1 MHYVIDEFMDPV
13 KVSVCIP
20 TYNQAAYLE
29 QAIRSCAAQTLKPFE
44 IIVYDDHSTDETPEI
59 LKRLADQIDNLKVF
73 RQQENMGISRNV
85 DTCLRAAGGDFVV
98 RLDSD
103 DFLAPLYIE
112 RLAGLLTGNPGAAY
126 AHAMVR
132 EVDQQGRSLRQ
143 RQLARK
149 PGFQNST
156 DALKSLAKG
165 FKVAANILIFRRS
178 ALEKVGFIA
187 SKVNFAEDYYLVA
200 SLAAAGYGNVYHNEI
215 LSYYRVW
222 TDAGKV
228 RQRRKLEEI
237 LGYRKLFEEVLEPA
251 YARLGWSLSELKNR
265 RTNFACRHMDC
276 LDWDVYSDSEKLELK
291 NELNKLSSS
300 MLSKYFEW
308 MYLNGF
314 GKILGSYE
322 QLKISVKD
330 WVKKMLLRK

>member
-1 MHYVIDEFMDPV
+1 MI
-13 KVSVCIP
+13 VSVCIP

-29 QAIRSCAAQTLKPFE
+29 QAIRSCAGQTMKPFE
-44 IIVYDDHSTDETPEI
+44 IIVYDDHSTDETPQI
-59 LKRLADQIDNLKVF
+59 LKKLAGQIDCLKVF
-73 RQQENMGISRNV
+73 RQEKNMGISRNV
-85 DTCLRAAGGDFVV
+85 DACLRAARGDFVV

-112 RLAGLLTGNPGAAY
+112 RLAGLLTANPGAAY
-126 AHAMVR
+126 AHAAVQ
-132 EVDQQGRSLRQ
+132 EVDRRGQYLRQ

-149 PGFQNST
+149 PGFQNNLE
-156 DALKSLAKG
+156 ALKASAKG

-178 ALEKVGFIA
+178 ALEKVGYIA

-200 SLAAAGYGNVYHNEI
+200 SLAAAGYGNVYSNEI

-222 TDAGKV
+222 TDGGKV

-251 YARLGWSLSELKNR
+251 YRRLGWKTADLKNR
-265 RTNFACRHMDC
+265 RTDFACRHMDC
-276 LDWDVYSDSEKLELK
+276 LAWDVYSDSEKLELK

-300 MLSKYFEW
+300 MRSKCFEW

-314 GKILGSYE
+314 GKILGNYE
-322 QLKISVKD
+322 QFKISVKD
-330 WVKKMLLRK
+330 RIKKMLLRK